1 VDVGGGDI
9 AEKEGLRGRSRVAWC
24 PRYRL
29 KGKKEEMGWG
39 KSEAVVDSWRRGKEE
54 RERDEERERRRR

>member
-1 VDVGGGDI
+1 LREDVGGGNI

-29 KGKKEEMGWG
+29 KEKKEEMGWG
-39 KSEAVVDSWRRGKEE
+39 KSEAVVDS
-54 RERDEERERRRR
+54 